1 MKRWR
6 KLSTRTVV
14 RDRWISLRAD
24 TCQLPNGTVLDP
36 YYVVEEREWVHVFA
50 EDEDGKILVV
60 RQYRYAGDAE
70 CVELPGGVVD
80 DGESPVDA
88 ARRELHEETGHVA
101 GELVEI
107 ATVFANPARQTNRI
121 HVFRARGMTRTAAQ
135 RLDASEDLSF
145 EFATPDSI
153 RKMIAIGEFSQALHI
168 SSFFLGMEARG
179 VPGH

>member
-1 MKRWR
+1 M
-6 KLSTRTVV
+6 LSTRTVV

-80 DGESPVDA
+80 
-88 ARRELHEETGHVA
+88 
-101 GELVEI
+101 
-107 ATVFANPARQTNRI
+107 
-121 HVFRARGMTRTAAQ
+121 
-135 RLDASEDLSF
+135 
-145 EFATPDSI
+145 
-153 RKMIAIGEFSQALHI
+153 
-168 SSFFLGMEARG
+168 
-179 VPGH
+179 